1 MKRVEFYTKEVK
13 AKAGVDRTNE
23 YITKTGWYPD
33 NKFDEKTANDK
44 VCPQGRVVEILKKIS
59 GSKSDNAEGIT
70 YYTPKVY
77 LEIKTK
83 GHALEKDTHSFVIVS
98 NDWRDKDKRELCDR
112 FPMAFEEFEKY
123 RGYENNAGQ
132 KGAIKTKY
140 LTETGEITRDYNVK
154 KS

>member
-1 MKRVEFYTKEVK
+1 MKKIEYYTKEVK
-13 AKAGVDRTNE
+13 AKAGIDRTNE

-33 NKFDEKTANDK
+33 TNFDPKTANDK
-44 VCPQGRVVEILKKIS
+44 ICPEGRVVEILKKRT
-59 GSKSDNAEGIT
+59 GAKYDNAEGET
-70 YYTPKVY
+70 FYMPEVY

-83 GHALEKDTHSFVIVS
+83 GSALEKDTRSFVLVS
-98 NDWRDKDKRELCDR
+98 NDWRDKEARELCDR
-112 FPMAFEEFEKY
+112 FPKAFEEFEKY

-140 LTETGEITRDYNVK
+140 LTETGEIKRDYDVK